1 MYIDFILDRPKTIF
15 LMFTILTLLISSQA
29 LDIKITSSIEDY
41 LPKGEDTVETL
52 NEIRDEWPIDSIIIY
67 VDAEDVT
74 KPSVLR
80 EMLAVEGAI
89 NWDEG
94 EEDGVVYTA
103 SIASFIKEMSRPNF
117 FDALGFN
124 RSIGPGEGKIPE
136 RQEGIN
142 LYLKFIPDE
151 MKYKFITS
159 DHKNAIIMIMIPKDA
174 DQEELMANI
183 NSILLTTSE
192 TKMEPTSQIPMMQES
207 IDWSYEQFG
216 RILPISMIL
225 LIAVL
230 FIFHRNLRVV
240 FIIGIPLIYAI
251 GLTFGTTGMIAGM
264 MAKEFVPY
272 LLTVA
277 PLLLALGIAYTLH
290 LVNHYM
296 EEVDENSPK
305 EAIKKIIPTTGK
317 AVLLSAITTI
327 AGFTS
332 LMTSNMTPIS
342 DLGLIFVIGIFY
354 CFISTIILVPCLI
367 LILNYR
373 NKMVVK
379 GWEKLSTG
387 VHHRKKIFLI
397 AIGAIIISL
406 IMLPSIET
414 EVKMTDMMPEDIESG
429 KIMTEYS
436 EKFGGGLGG
445 AYYVRV
451 REGTILEPEVLKEMD
466 EMQQMINEGVK
477 NASAYSIVDIIKQ
490 LNFGRIPEDE
500 NRIELIMN
508 LLGEKYEQMMLNE
521 HRTKTLVYVAMP
533 MMTIQE
539 TEDTVEDIDE
549 ILNYSLQENPKMD
562 ASMLTG
568 MDSIMVAINNMLFR
582 EQLLSMGVAFILVFL
597 CLLIV
602 FKSFRYALFTWIPL
616 LIIISWEPGALV
628 LFNIPLNMGTIMV
641 SSVVIGVGID
651 FCVHITQRVR
661 DELGEGKSGIEAVK
675 TAVAKKSPSLIEA
688 TVALIAGSIPIVFI
702 KMEMMR
708 QFIFII
714 LLLLSFACIVSIFV
728 LPSAYSI
735 KNGKWLEKWG
745 REKEKGKKVEEEEH
759 EEGEGIEEGD
769 DEEDKG
775 IEEGDDEDKEEAREE
790 EKS

>member
-29 LDIKITSSIEDY
+29 LDIKITSSIEVY
-41 LPKGEDTVETL
+41 LPKGQPTVETL

-174 DQEELMANI
+174 DQEELMA
-183 NSILLTTSE
+183 SIHSVLDSPLIGE

-207 IDWSYEQFG
+207 IGWSYEQFG

-230 FIFHRNLRVV
+230 FIFHRNLKVV

-251 GLTFGTTGMIAGM
+251 VLTFGTAGM
-264 MAKEFVPY
+264 MTKEFVPY

-296 EEVDENSPK
+296 EEVDEKSPK

-332 LMTSNMTPIS
+332 LMTSHMTPIS
-342 DLGLIFVIGIFY
+342 DLGLIFIIGIFY
-354 CFISTIILVPCLI
+354 CFISTIVLVPCLI

-373 NKMVVK
+373 KKMAITV
-379 GWEKLSTG
+379 WEKLSKG

-414 EVKMTDMMPEDIESG
+414 EVSMTDMMPEDIESG

-445 AYYVRV
+445 AYFVRV

-466 EMQQMINEGVK
+466 EMQQMINDNVE

-490 LNFGRIPEDE
+490 LNFGRIPEKE
-500 NRIELIMN
+500 SRIELIMN
-508 LLGEKYEQMMLNE
+508 LLGEKYEQMMLNKD
-521 HRTKTLVYVAMP
+521 HTKTLVYVAMP

-539 TEDTVEDIDE
+539 TETTVNEVDE
-549 ILNYSLQENPKMD
+549 ILKWSPQGTKID

-582 EQLLSMGVAFILVFL
+582 EQLLSMGVAFVLVFL

-688 TVALIAGSIPIVFI
+688 TVALIAGSIPIFFI

-714 LLLLSFACIVSIFV
+714 LLLLSFACIVAIFV

>member
-29 LDIKITSSIEDY
+29 LDIKITSSIEAY
-41 LPKGEDTVETL
+41 LPEGQPTVETL
-52 NEIRDEWPIDSIIIY
+52 NEIRNEWPIDSIIIY

-124 RSIGPGEGKIPE
+124 RSIGPGDGKIPADP
-136 RQEGIN
+136 RAID
-142 LYLKFIPDE
+142 LYLKFIPEE
-151 MKYKFITS
+151 MKYKFITL

-216 RILPISMIL
+216 RILPISVIL

-251 GLTFGTTGMIAGM
+251 GLTFGTAGMIAGM

-317 AVLLSAITTI
+317 AVLLSAVTTI

-332 LMTSNMTPIS
+332 LMTSSMTPIS

-373 NKMVVK
+373 NKMAITA
-379 GWEKLSTG
+379 WEKLSTG

-414 EVKMTDMMPEDIESG
+414 EVSMTDMMPEDIESG

-451 REGTILEPEVLKEMD
+451 REGTILEPGVLKEMD
-466 EMQQMINEGVK
+466 EMQQMINDNVE

-490 LNFGRIPEDE
+490 LNFGRIPEKE
-500 NRIELIMN
+500 SRIELIMN
-508 LLGEKYEQMMLNE
+508 LLGEKYEQMMVNKDQ
-521 HRTKTLVYVAMP
+521 TKALVYVAMP

-539 TEDTVEDIDE
+539 TETTVNEVDE
-549 ILNYSLQENPKMD
+549 ILKWSPQGTKID

-568 MDSIMVAINNMLFR
+568 TDSIMVAINNMLFR
-582 EQLLSMGVAFILVFL
+582 EQLLSMGVAFVLVFL

-688 TVALIAGSIPIVFI
+688 TVALIAGSIPIFFI

-714 LLLLSFACIVSIFV
+714 LLLLSFACIVAIFV

-745 REKEKGKKVEEEEH
+745 RNKGKKDEEKDEYGEESKG
-759 EEGEGIEEGD
+759 EKEGEKE
-769 DEEDKG
+769 DEEDEK
-775 IEEGDDEDKEEAREE
+775 EDKEK
-790 EKS
+790 KS